1 MASIASPSNVA
12 QVTRK
17 SSPPAQDP
25 SPGRGRPKL
34 HTDEQ
39 ILDAALRM
47 FATHGYDGMSL
58 RSLNRELGL
67 SHSAI
72 HQRFGTKEDLY
83 KAVIDHAFGGMF
95 SEIREHILAS
105 PRPTEPLAQLQ
116 QQLKAFLIVS
126 SRHPYLNRLM
136 NNEGLEDSWHLDHIY
151 SHYIQSAMQPIR
163 RIMEDQIKKKVL
175 KPTPIRTVFFLAA
188 HGAAAIFTLRAL
200 SAKFSPQDGKV
211 DVERTADDTAWQIVN
226 GLRR

>member
-1 MASIASPSNVA
+1 MHS
-12 QVTRK
+12 
-17 SSPPAQDP
+17 DD
-25 SPGRGRPKL
+25 
-34 HTDEQ
+34 H

-83 KAVIDHAFGGMF
+83 KAVIDHEFGAMF
-95 SEIREHILAS
+95 SEIRDHLRAL
-105 PRPTEPLAQLQ
+105 PRPDNALAALQ
-116 QQLKAFLIVS
+116 IQFKAFLIVS

-151 SHYIQSAMQPIR
+151 KKYVKPSLVPIR
-163 RIMEDQIKKKVL
+163 KLMDDLAKKKII
-175 KPTPIRTVFFLAA
+175 KPTPVRTPFFLVA
-188 HGAAAIFTLRAL
+188 HGAAAIYALRAL
-200 SAKFSPQDGKV
+200 SGKFD
-211 DVERTADDTAWQIVN
+211 ADDGRVDIDTLADEAAWAIVN
-226 GLRR
+226 GMKR